1 MNTWYIFFKCWSR
14 LPLYAANATHKQY
27 TYVRTYIVR
36 RLICTIAAR
45 RFILG
50 NGRVTVIYNFHITF
64 RLFCIALSDRSW
76 LTIHFNKNGWKGRL
90 NFDIEIE
97 CRFVNNVAW
106 RYTARRPGHGLRCR
120 FIPLSS
126 AAALLCLYRSRLCSV
141 TVSNVCFT
149 FKSNNTSKSLY
160 EMIDW

>member
-14 LPLYAANATHKQY
+14 LPMYAANATHKQY
-27 TYVRTYIVR
+27 TYVY
-36 RLICTIAAR
+36 CEA
-45 RFILG
+45 FDLG

-120 FIPLSS
+120 VIPLSS
-126 AAALLCLYRSRLCSV
+126 AAALLWLCSV